1 MRSLKV
7 YPRHYSSQST
17 PGEKAAPYRRR
28 KCVWPT
34 LWCTVLIIALAALTS
49 ACSPGESETPE
60 TAKTESLT
68 AEELYVFNHQA
79 FNQNNNRSG
88 FDLNQFLLLA
98 VEAPEDYRKIDL
110 YQLFYNGIYNGTE
123 KFADSTEEERQAV
136 ADAGY
141 GGHIPQVDLIKCP
154 ADQMNEVLQEF
165 LGLRLEDMDGVGL
178 DRFTYLPECDA

>member
-1 MRSLKV
+1 M
-7 YPRHYSSQST
+7 
-17 PGEKAAPYRRR
+17 
-28 KCVWPT
+28 
-34 LWCTVLIIALAALTS
+34 
-49 ACSPGESETPE
+49 
-60 TAKTESLT
+60 T
-68 AEELYVFNHQA
+68 AEELYIFNHQA

-178 DRFTYLPECDA
+178 DRFTYLPEYNAYYDFHSDANCPGKVNFLSGEREGGKVFLY